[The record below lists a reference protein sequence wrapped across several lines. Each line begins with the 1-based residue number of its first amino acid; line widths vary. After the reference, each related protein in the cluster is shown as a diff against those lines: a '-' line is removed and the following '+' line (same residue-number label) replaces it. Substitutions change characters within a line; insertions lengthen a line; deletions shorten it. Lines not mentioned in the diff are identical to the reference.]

1 MPDNKHLPAYP
12 QPIGMGADGEVIFA
26 SRYHPDFGEISQRTL
41 IAAMCLQGMRSNPAQ
56 VDAADASLWILAQRD
71 ADGLLTHLQN
81 TEK

>member
-1 MPDNKHLPAYP
+1 MNYGLLDDHLYNSYDE
-12 QPIGMGADGEVIFA
+12 GKGGLTKRE
-26 SRYHPDFGEISQRTL
+26 L

-56 VDAADASLWILAQRD
+56 VEAADASLWILAQRD